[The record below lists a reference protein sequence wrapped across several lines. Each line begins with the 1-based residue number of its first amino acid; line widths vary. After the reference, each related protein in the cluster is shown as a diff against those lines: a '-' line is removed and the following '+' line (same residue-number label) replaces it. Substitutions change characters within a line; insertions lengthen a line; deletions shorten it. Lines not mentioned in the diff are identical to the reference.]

1 MGTMIT
7 LGVGKLEINWGKNDF
22 YENFRDLFQ
31 PNDWKDIK
39 YYYADNVVEIKKG
52 YSRKLALVKPRLDL
66 LGYTLENIKIIYESA
81 YTEYC
86 DAMGEYAD
94 PVLTFEEYFNV
105 FSKIN
110 LSKVNTLTEDDDWD
124 FGEYVTKCI
133 FEDKEI
139 QRLLKKYS
147 LGRKSGEFY
156 ENLPPRLLVRVLCE
170 NPTAKDLPLQWYM
183 ADHVENGWSKEEDLS
198 PKLEDKDKILI
209 VTEGKSDTFILQ
221 TSINKLFPAISDFFY
236 FIDMEENYPF
246 TGTGNLY
253 NFASGLTKIKIQNKT
268 IIVFDNDE
276 AGIFSYKK
284 CKEKL
289 DAIPNLKFYHLPN
302 MDEFKYFLTVGPTGD
317 SYQDINS
324 KAVSIECFLDLDFN
338 SSKAPKVRWTIYNEK
353 SNKYQGA
360 LISKD
365 EYTRTFKK
373 HLEDEHYRKDKLY
386 FLINDLIDFWC
397 TK

>member
-94 PVLTFEEYFNV
+94 TVLTFEEYFNV

-317 SYQDINS
+317 SYQDING

>member
-66 LGYTLENIKIIYESA
+66 LGYTLENIKTIYEST

-86 DAMGEYAD
+86 DVMGEYAD

-221 TSINKLFPAISDFFY
+221 TSINKLFPSISDFFY

-284 CKEKL
+284 CQEKL
-289 DAIPNLKFYHLPN
+289 EVISNLKFYHLPD
-302 MDEFKYFLTVGPTGD
+302 MDEFKNFLTVGPTGD
-317 SYQDINS
+317 SYQDING

-338 SSKAPKVRWTIYNEK
+338 SPKAPKVRWTIYNEK

-373 HLEDEHYRKDKLY
+373 HLEDEKYKTAKLR

-397 TK
+397 NK